1 MGQVGKGCPVC
12 WCGAP
17 SWGKLEMVALCG
29 GVVHLCGQRW
39 KGLPNVLVWC
49 TFVGQ
54 GGKGC
59 PMCWCGAP
67 LWGKVERVALCG
79 GVVLCGARW
88 KGLPCVVVWCSF
100 VGQGGKGCPV
110 RWCSSASL
118 WGKAERVALCGG
130 GVQQC
135 IFSEK
140 AERVAQ
146 TSSGEVVP
154 VLVGLHPQKL
164 EKLTPMNM
172 VLYLNSV

>member
-1 MGQVGKGCPVC
+1 MC
-12 WCGAP
+12 WSGAP
-17 SWGKLEMVALCG
+17 LWGNVERVALCS
-29 GVVHLCGQRW
+29 GVVHLCGAMW
-39 KGLPNVLVWC
+39 KGLPCAVVWC

-59 PMCWCGAP
+59 P
-67 LWGKVERVALCG
+67 
-79 GVVLCGARW
+79 
-88 KGLPCVVVWCSF
+88 VW
-100 VGQGGKGCPV
+100 
-110 RWCSSASL
+110 WCSSASL

-130 GVQQC
+130 VVQQC
-135 IFSEK
+135 IFSGK

>member
-1 MGQVGKGCPVC
+1 MVLHNRLLC
-12 WCGAP
+12 AP
-17 SWGKLEMVALCG
+17 SWGKVERVALCV
-29 GVVHLCGQRW
+29 GVVHLPGASW
-39 KGLPNVLVWC
+39 KWLPCAAVWC
-49 TFVGQ
+49 TFVGK

-59 PMCWCGAP
+59 PMCWCGAL
-67 LWGKVERVALCG
+67 LWGKV
-79 GVVLCGARW
+79 
-88 KGLPCVVVWCSF
+88 
-100 VGQGGKGCPV
+100 
-110 RWCSSASL
+110 
-118 WGKAERVALCGG
+118 ERVALCGG

-135 IFSEK
+135 IFSGK